1 MHSVSEIFR
10 KVMHC
15 NLREKARSTT
25 RYSLTFLKFMKT
37 SQTGFPSLIISF
49 LGSLC
54 FISPSLAQ
62 ISPDATLP
70 VNSQVS
76 LEGNTFSIEGGT
88 PAGSNLF
95 HSLMEFNVPTGSEA
109 FFNNSPNIENIFTRI
124 TGGQLS
130 TIDGILRTNGTAN
143 LFLLNPNGIVF
154 GPNARLDI
162 GGSFFG
168 STAESIEFADGSRF
182 STTEPNTPPLLTVN
196 VPIGLQFGANP
207 GTIRV
212 EGNGH
217 NVRQASPLSPLAR
230 GSGIIGLQVKPAQTL
245 ALVGGDLVF
254 EGGVATAD
262 SGRIELGST
271 AGGRVGLSSTPSG
284 WQLDYTDIP
293 TFRDIRLQDRSL
305 ADASGLGSGSIQVR
319 GRNIKLEDGSIV
331 MVQNRGVQPAG
342 AIRAIAS
349 ESLEIVGILP
359 DGTTPSGLR
368 TDALGTGRGGDIE
381 VSTERLVLREGGTIS
396 PKTFSNAPGGNLSV
410 RASESI
416 ELLGFAAINPS
427 FASTLNV
434 ISVGTGQAGNLSL
447 STERLVAVDGG
458 VAISGTFGLGNGG
471 NVTVSADEI
480 ELTGV
485 VPNLFTPSLVGST
498 TIGTGHGG
506 SLTIDTARL
515 TVRDGGRVDASTIGS
530 GDAGS
535 VTIRARESITVSGT
549 VPGSINP
556 SLITSSAN
564 IADEI
569 LQQVFGLPDRPT
581 GNSGD
586 VQIDTP
592 VLNVTDGAL
601 VNVRHDGSGDAGTLS
616 IRADQIRLDTQG
628 GITANTNSGEGGN
641 IALQVHDTLQM
652 RHQSHI
658 SSTAGGTGNGGNITI
673 DTPILV
679 ALDNSDISANAG
691 QGQGGRVRITTQ
703 GIFGTAFRE
712 TLTPES
718 DITATSE
725 LGAEF
730 NGIVE
735 IQTPDTEPNAG
746 LVELSSHPIDAA
758 ALIARGC
765 GSDRGNRFVVTGRGG
780 LPDDPTAILRENPS
794 WADDRDW
801 RDLGGAGSVS
811 ASVATP
817 EPKPLVE
824 ATGWWRREDGVVE
837 LVAAVSASS
846 WETGNGCQ
854 PRSLT
859 ELEGNSY
866 NQD

>member
-1 MHSVSEIFR
+1 MKPSR
-10 KVMHC
+10 
-15 NLREKARSTT
+15 TT
-25 RYSLTFLKFMKT
+25 VPLPLLSL
-37 SQTGFPSLIISF
+37 
-49 LGSLC
+49 LGSLYFVFPC
-54 FISPSLAQ
+54 QAQ
-62 ISPDATLP
+62 ISPDTTLP

-76 LEGNTFSIEGGT
+76 VDGNTFSIEGGT
-88 PAGSNLF
+88 TAGVNLF
-95 HSLMEFNVPTGSEA
+95 HSFDQFNIPTGSEA
-109 FFNNSPNIENIFTRI
+109 FFNNSPNIDNIITRV

-130 TIDGILRTNGTAN
+130 TIDGILRANGTAN
-143 LFLLNPNGIVF
+143 LFLLNPSGIVF

-168 STAESIEFADGSRF
+168 STAESLEFADGNQF
-182 STTEPNTPPLLTVN
+182 SATEPNTLPLLTIN
-196 VPIGLQFGANP
+196 VPIGLQFGVNP

-217 NVRQASPLSPLAR
+217 NIRQASFLSPLVR
-230 GSGIIGLQVKPAQTL
+230 GNATAGWSVKPGQTL

-254 EGGVATAD
+254 EGGVAIAD

-284 WQLDYTDIP
+284 WQLDYTDVP
-293 TFRDIRLQDRSL
+293 AFRDIRLRDRSL
-305 ADASGLGSGSIQVR
+305 VDASGLGSGSIQVR
-319 GRNIKLEDGSIV
+319 GRNIKLEDGSVI
-331 MVQNRGVQPAG
+331 MLQNQGIQAAG
-342 AIRAIAS
+342 SIRAIAS
-349 ESLEIVGILP
+349 QSLEIAGSVPVGVLP
-359 DGTTPSGLR
+359 STIRTETLGL
-368 TDALGTGRGGDIE
+368 GRGGDIE
-381 VSTERLVLREGGTIS
+381 VSTQRLAIRDGGMIS
-396 PKTFSNAPGGNLSV
+396 ARTFSDAPGGNQKID
-410 RASESI
+410 ASESF
-416 ELLGFAAINPS
+416 ELRGFLAADPTFN
-427 FASTLNV
+427 STVNALAIGNG
-434 ISVGTGQAGNLSL
+434 SPGNLSI
-447 STERLVAVDGG
+447 STGRFLATDGG
-458 VAISGTFGLGNGG
+458 IATVATFGAGDSGNA
-471 NVTVSADEI
+471 TIRADSI
-480 ELTGV
+480 ELAGV
-485 VPNLFTPSLVGST
+485 VPGLFTPSLVGSAT
-498 TIGTGHGG
+498 LGTGNGG
-506 SLTIDTARL
+506 SLTIETARL
-515 TVRDGGRVDASTIGS
+515 TVRDGGRVDASTVGP

-535 VTIRARESITVSGT
+535 VTIRARESVTAIGT

-556 SLITSSAN
+556 SLIISSAN

-569 LQQVFGLPDRPT
+569 TRQVFGLPDRPT

-586 VQIDTP
+586 VRIETP

-601 VNVRHDGSGDAGTLS
+601 VSVRNDGTGDAGTLS
-616 IRADQIRLDTQG
+616 IHVDRIRLDTQG
-628 GITANTNSGEGGN
+628 GIIATTESGEGGN

-673 DTPILV
+673 DTPTLV

-712 TLTPES
+712 ILTPES
-718 DITATSE
+718 EITATSE
-725 LGAEF
+725 RGAEF

-746 LVELSSHPIDAA
+746 LVELSANPINANN
-758 ALIARGC
+758 LVTRGC
-765 GSDRGNRFVVTGRGG
+765 VSDRGNRFVVTGRGG
-780 LPDDPTAILRENPS
+780 LPDDPMAMLQESPS

-801 RDLGGAGSVS
+801 RDLDAQASVS

-817 EPKPLVE
+817 EPRKLVE
-824 ATGWWRREDGVVE
+824 ATGWVRREDGVVE

-846 WETGNGCQ
+846 WEMGNGCQ

>member
-1 MHSVSEIFR
+1 M
-10 KVMHC
+10 
-15 NLREKARSTT
+15 TT
-25 RYSLTFLKFMKT
+25 SRTT
-37 SQTGFPSLIISF
+37 VPSLIISL
-49 LGSLC
+49 LGSLGC
-54 FISPSLAQ
+54 VFPCLAQ
-62 ISPDATLP
+62 ISPDTTLP

-76 LEGNTFSIEGGT
+76 VDGNTFSIEAGT
-88 PAGSNLF
+88 AAGSNLF
-95 HSLMEFNVPTGSEA
+95 HSFTQFNIPTGSEA
-109 FFNNSPNIENIFTRI
+109 FFNNSPNIDNIITRV

-130 TIDGILRTNGTAN
+130 NIDGILRANGTAN
-143 LFLLNPNGIVF
+143 LFLLNPSGIVF

-168 STAESIEFADGSRF
+168 STADSIQFADGSTF
-182 STTEPNTPPLLTVN
+182 SATEPNTPPLLTIN

-212 EGNGH
+212 EGSGH
-217 NVRQASPLSPLAR
+217 NIRQASSLSPLVR
-230 GSGIIGLQVKPAQTL
+230 GNTTAGWSVKPGQTL

-254 EGGVATAD
+254 EGGVAIAD

-271 AGGRVGLSSTPSG
+271 AGGQVGLSSTPSG
-284 WQLDYTDIP
+284 WQLDYTDIQ
-293 TFRDIRLQDRSL
+293 TFRDIRLRDRSL

-319 GRNIKLEDGSIV
+319 GRNVKLEDGSV
-331 MVQNRGVQPAG
+331 MMVQNQGIQSAG
-342 AIRAIAS
+342 SIRVIAS
-349 ESLEIVGILP
+349 QSLEIGGSVPVGVLP
-359 DGTTPSGLR
+359 STIRTETLGL
-368 TDALGTGRGGDIE
+368 GRGGDIE
-381 VSTERLVLREGGTIS
+381 VSTQRLAIRDGGMIS
-396 PKTFSNAPGGNLSV
+396 ARTFSDAPGGNQKID
-410 RASESI
+410 ASESF
-416 ELLGFAAINPS
+416 ELRGFLATDPTFNSTVNVLALGN
-427 FASTLNV
+427 
-434 ISVGTGQAGNLSL
+434 GRAGNLSI
-447 STERLVAVDGG
+447 STGRFVVTDGG
-458 VAISGTFGLGNGG
+458 IATVVTLGAGDGG
-471 NVTVSADEI
+471 NATIRADSI
-480 ELTGV
+480 ELAGV
-485 VPNLFTPSLVGST
+485 VPGLFTPSIVGSAT
-498 TIGTGHGG
+498 VGTGRGG
-506 SLTIDTARL
+506 NLTIDTARL
-515 TVRDGGRVDASTIGS
+515 MVRDGGRVDASTVGP

-535 VTIRARESITVSGT
+535 VTIRARESVTVSGT

-556 SLITSSAN
+556 SLIISSAN

-569 LQQVFGLPDRPT
+569 TRQVFGLPDRPT

-586 VQIDTP
+586 VQIETP
-592 VLNVTDGAL
+592 VLNVTNGAL

-616 IRADQIRLDTQG
+616 IHVDQIRLDTQG
-628 GITANTNSGEGGN
+628 GIIATTESGEGGH

-673 DTPILV
+673 DTPTLV

-718 DITATSE
+718 DITATSAR
-725 LGAEF
+725 GAEF

-746 LVELSSHPIDAA
+746 LVELSANPINADN
-758 ALIARGC
+758 LVTRGC
-765 GSDRGNRFVVTGRGG
+765 ASDRGNRFVVTGRGG
-780 LPDDPTAILRENPS
+780 LPDDPTAMLRENPS

-801 RDLGGAGSVS
+801 RDLDAQASVS
-811 ASVATP
+811 MSVATP
-817 EPKPLVE
+817 EPRKLVE
-824 ATGWWRREDGVVE
+824 ATGWLRREDGVVE

-846 WETGNGCQ
+846 WEMGNGCQ